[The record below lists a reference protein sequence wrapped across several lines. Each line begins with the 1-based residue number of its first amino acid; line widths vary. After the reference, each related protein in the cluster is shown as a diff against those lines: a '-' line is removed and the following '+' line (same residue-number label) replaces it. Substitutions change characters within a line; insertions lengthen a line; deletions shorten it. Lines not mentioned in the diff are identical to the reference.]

1 MERFVNIPRTFA
13 QTYALACLLTVR
25 MLAYD
30 ADPESCVGVNKEQA
44 IKIANQEVN
53 KLGLDLQGLD
63 RELDIGNVRWDE
75 YMSILR
81 ESGVPESREQY
92 KEYQA
97 QLKGKTH
104 WTIFYFPKRIEGRR
118 PKGGGAIVLVDARE
132 GQVLIVIR
140 GE

>member
-1 MERFVNIPRTFA
+1 MNFPRAFL
-13 QTYALACLLTVR
+13 QIYALGCVFTAV
-25 MLAYD
+25 MLAHD
-30 ADPESCVGVNKEQA
+30 AEAGSRVGVNQEQA

-63 RELDIGNVRWDE
+63 RELDKGNVRWDE
-75 YMSILR
+75 YMSVLR

-97 QLKGKTH
+97 KLKGKTH